1 VRTAALIGSIAT
13 VLVVAGAIV
22 VPRVGHAAQPLSL
35 AQAAS
40 RTLAVETQRFATDV
54 EVARSNQRL
63 TLHIRG
69 ATAPGRTS
77 VHVLLEAREVG
88 TAAVPLESGAAL
100 LDGPFLYVHAPSG
113 IVVNGSIRWL
123 RTRIASLPV
132 ASRAIRK
139 VHDMTSEPLL
149 NLLTVTHTTALA
161 VASGVYR
168 GTVPYDDPV
177 VAAAL
182 DQLTNRTQF
191 RDLQVTAVVGADGL
205 VHRLRLT
212 GRTADGR
219 ARLRVDARL
228 YSFGRAVHLALPQ
241 QRAFLDQ
248 QEPRLAT

>member
-1 VRTAALIGSIAT
+1 VRKAALIGSIAIA
-13 VLVVAGAIV
+13 LVAVAATV

-35 AQAAS
+35 AAAAN
-40 RTLAVETQRFATDV
+40 RTLAVQTQRFATDV

-63 TLHIRG
+63 TLHVRG
-69 ATAPGRTS
+69 VTAPGTTA
-77 VHVLLEAREVG
+77 VHVLLEARDVG
-88 TAAVPLESGAAL
+88 TASVPLASGAAL
-100 LDGPFLYVHAPSG
+100 LDGPFFYVHAPSG
-113 IVVNGSIRWL
+113 VVVNGTVRWL
-123 RTRIASLPV
+123 RTRIAALPP
-132 ASRAIRK
+132 AAPAIRTL
-139 VHDMTSEPLL
+139 HAMTSEPLL

-168 GTVPYDDPV
+168 GTVQYDDPV
-177 VAAAL
+177 VVAAL

-219 ARLRVDARL
+219 AKLRLDARL
-228 YSFGRAVHLALPQ
+228 YSFGRPVQVAQPP